1 MPPRTQATDP
11 AGLNAA
17 MISPMP
23 STAAAAEPLVPT
35 CSSIDLNDATR
46 TVPTAPPSRP
56 MPMSS
61 IPIRRISGLT
71 PATLYAGYP
80 LSHGLDSIHGRRPH
94 HPGRPR
100 SRPERA
106 GCADVAEEA
115 FHRGQDQGRARA
127 RRPLGELRVPRGE
140 ERARDDGGSG

>member
-35 CSSIDLNDATR
+35 CSSIDLNDAIR

-56 MPMSS
+56 MPISS

-80 LSHGLDSIHGRRPH
+80 VSHGLDSIQM
-94 HPGRPR
+94 
-100 SRPERA
+100 
-106 GCADVAEEA
+106 ADVHITPEGLEA
-115 FHRGQDQGRARA
+115 VQKELDVLTTEKRPSIVAKIKAARE
-127 RRPLGELRVPRGE
+127 LGDL
-140 ERARDDGGSG
+140 S